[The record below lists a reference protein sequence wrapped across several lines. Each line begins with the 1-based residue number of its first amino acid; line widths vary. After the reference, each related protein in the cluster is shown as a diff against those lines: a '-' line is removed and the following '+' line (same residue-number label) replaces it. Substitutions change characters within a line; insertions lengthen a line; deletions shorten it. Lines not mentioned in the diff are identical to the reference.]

1 MSLDKTIYIWDGGV
15 FSPPTRAVGKL
26 AYNIANYISGIHNNR
41 LNVEYHFF
49 PSNKYYN
56 KPWVRCVE
64 ENDRIHMLKNL
75 VAFINKEYSVP
86 SNIKFIVNDYEIK
99 LGKKRKEPIT
109 TNESIQYFKNKKN
122 LYISNTIETIIQRL
136 KGQWYNS
143 LNLFFDVKNICYD
156 IYSTE
161 LIGVNQSEKYVHDS
175 INLPELLQQANG
187 NYPEEVSAY
196 FKTHNITKQNIDTYV
211 RSNKENSRFNGLKK
225 IIMKNI
231 IFLPKH
237 LIPHAYKAMAGNRV
251 REELDVYYSSLNN
264 IQKLTTPGIES
275 YITSGNLY
283 KHCKSRYMDKLVT
296 NKSKSR
302 KSKTKKSRSK
312 NNKSRKNKSKN
323 RKTHKSKTK
332 N

>member
-41 LNVEYHFF
+41 LNIEYHFF

-56 KPWVRCVE
+56 KPWVRCVDE
-64 ENDRIHMLKNL
+64 KDRIHMLKNL
-75 VAFINKEYSVP
+75 VVFINKEYSVP

-122 LYISNTIETIIQRL
+122 LYISNTIETVINRL
-136 KGQWYNS
+136 KGHWYNS

-156 IYSTE
+156 IYSTQ
-161 LIGVNQSEKYVHDS
+161 LIGVNQSEKYVNDS
-175 INLPELLQQANG
+175 INLPELLRQANG
-187 NYPEEVSAY
+187 IYPTEVNTY
-196 FKTHNITKQNIDTYV
+196 FKKHNITKQDIDVYV

-225 IIMKNI
+225 IIMSNI
-231 IFLPKH
+231 TFIPKH

-264 IQKLTTPGIES
+264 IRKLTTPGIET
-275 YITSGNLY
+275 YITSSDLY
-283 KHCKSRYMDKLVT
+283 KHCKSKYVDKLVS
-296 NKSKSR
+296 N
-302 KSKTKKSRSK
+302 KSKTKKSKVK
-312 NNKSRKNKSKN
+312 NNKTRKHKLKN
-323 RKTHKSKTK
+323 RKTHKTK
-332 N
+332 K